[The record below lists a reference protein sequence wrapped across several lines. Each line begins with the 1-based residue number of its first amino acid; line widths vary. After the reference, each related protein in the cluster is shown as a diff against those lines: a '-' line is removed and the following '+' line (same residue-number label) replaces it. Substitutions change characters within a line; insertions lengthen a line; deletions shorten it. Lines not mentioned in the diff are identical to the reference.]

1 MQITRAGF
9 LALSPVVQAALL
21 MTGGAACVALQ
32 NSMIRIVSAEIHTFE
47 IVFFRNLFGLLAL
60 LPAMGGGVGLAL
72 LRTSRPGGM
81 LTMSAAHLAGMICYF
96 MAIAYLPLAEVIAL
110 GFSKPLFVTLGA
122 ALVLR
127 EVVRARRWSA
137 VAVGFLGVML
147 VLRPGAE
154 AISPYALLILGGT
167 VLGAAVT
174 LMIKRLVATERV
186 ATIVWYQALIST
198 VFALPLCLLH
208 WRMPDATGWL
218 MLIAIGALGTL
229 SWLAMTRSIFL
240 VDASAVV
247 PFEFLRLPFAALAA
261 WLWFAEVPSLWTWL
275 GGILIFATTIY
286 IAHREAQVARQRAA
300 AARAAPSAGP
310 PDGPSP
316 AA

>member
-1 MQITRAGF
+1 MRITRTGF
-9 LALSPVVQAALL
+9 LALPPIVQAALL
-21 MTGGAACVALQ
+21 MVGGAACVAVQ
-32 NSMIRIVSAEIHTFE
+32 NGLIRIVSAEIHTFE

-60 LPAMGGGVGLAL
+60 LPAMGGVGLAL
-72 LRTSRPGGM
+72 LRTSRPGRM
-81 LTMSAAHLAGMICYF
+81 LVMSGSHLAGMICYF

-122 ALVLR
+122 ALVLG

-137 VAVGFLGVML
+137 VAVGFLGVMI
-147 VLRPGAE
+147 VLQPGAE
-154 AISPYALLILGGT
+154 AISPYALLILVGT

-174 LMIKRLVATERV
+174 LMIKRLTATERI

-208 WRMPDATGWL
+208 WRMPDPLGWL

-247 PFEFLRLPFAALAA
+247 PFEFLRLPFAALVAY
-261 WLWFAEVPSLWTWL
+261 LWFAEVPSVWTWV
-275 GGILIFATTIY
+275 GGALIFGTSIY
-286 IAHREAQVARQRAA
+286 IAQREARLTRSQTTK
-300 AARAAPSAGP
+300 AAPDPGP
-310 PDGPSP
+310 LPTP
-316 AA
+316 